1 MPIGTENINEEE
13 KGRDEISEG
22 ETRRELSDVQRP
34 EFAGTTAGKRGKF
47 LGYREDVGH
56 DSGKDSERSQQ
67 ERYSLLGDSPGEMR
81 TWQIR

>member
-34 EFAGTTAGKRGKF
+34 EFVGTTAGKRGKF
-47 LGYREDVGH
+47 FGV
-56 DSGKDSERSQQ
+56 
-67 ERYSLLGDSPGEMR
+67 PGGCGA
-81 TWQIR
+81 